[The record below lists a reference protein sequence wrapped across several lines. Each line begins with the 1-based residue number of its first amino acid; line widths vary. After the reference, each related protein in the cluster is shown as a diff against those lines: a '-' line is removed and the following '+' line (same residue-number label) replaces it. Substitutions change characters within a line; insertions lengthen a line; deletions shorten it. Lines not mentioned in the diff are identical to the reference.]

1 MKLYVALISKD
12 YSESSENYRF
22 QNYSSF
28 LSFSPLINNLLFLSV
43 NFGWATEFSSAKRQS
58 LLHVTR
64 RPLVFVCLHILHR
77 LSFQVIR
84 KK

>member
-28 LSFSPLINNLLFLSV
+28 FSPFSPLINNLLFLSV
-43 NFGWATEFSSAKRQS
+43 NFGWATEFSSAKPQS

-64 RPLVFVCLHILHR
+64 RPLVFCVLTH
-77 LSFQVIR
+77 SS
-84 KK
+84 